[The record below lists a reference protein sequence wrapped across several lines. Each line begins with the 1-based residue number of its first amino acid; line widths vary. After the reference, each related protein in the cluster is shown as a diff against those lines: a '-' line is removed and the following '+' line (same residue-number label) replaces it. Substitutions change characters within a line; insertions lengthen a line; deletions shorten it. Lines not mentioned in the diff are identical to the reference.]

1 MKWQIIPAMLLILA
15 LLSGMAGWAEELGQ
29 IVTPTPA
36 AEASGDAA
44 QSAPETTLPPAADP
58 AERAPLYYVLM
69 DCGYAFYGSDEFF
82 DRSVAAQPGDPD
94 GALLKM
100 LEQCFTRLAPENAML
115 VLRGY
120 HSEAVGSAQPAPVS
134 DEAAVQARFAALQGA
149 HSSDNKSSMLDAV
162 LEALSAE
169 IAGFAAE
176 YDCTLVLVTGGCVN
190 YYKGE
195 PDSARLMQALSDV
208 RAAGATIR
216 AFGLAGETIEDNL
229 SAFFNPGEYTAEQ
242 IVPTEMDDGYSAAR
256 TAMMAD
262 LAQMLAQSAG
272 TQVVAGTPGSRE
284 SAMAL
289 LQGGSADDAVLA
301 FYWRNAEGNRWV
313 LWNNEELQSY
323 LDRHDVFSVYNDCT
337 FVVLKGVYQPNKT
350 KLAAEQ
356 KAREQLIGD
365 LTALSGELSEALA
378 SRMDVADGEQRFD
391 LPAGYDAQKASVSST
406 NPAVLGAAA
415 ADGVLTLRPVSAG
428 EAAVQFTVEG
438 AEAPIEAAVCVV
450 DSRMVWSFEDGAS
463 LTAASG
469 QLLENGAPVSLSVS
483 ASGDLCWTI
492 ADGSGHVVSGS
503 TIAEADAGADA
514 AASDDHDE
522 NAAGAVSDE
531 ADEDAAGAV
540 SAETDANE
548 SGAVSDEADA
558 NESGAVS
565 AEADANAAESAPAD
579 GMRAEL
585 TGDGAQRTVSFTADA
600 IGTYEV
606 TVRVCDGGTELNC
619 ETRAFSVHRPADPMD
634 EASLTWPY
642 FRQQDGQRVMLTSG
656 GAPANLA
663 DYEIAVEPAGVL
675 EVYAFTDGAGMYLVP
690 VGAGAARVTLTEKG
704 VDNPAAVSM
713 TVRVNALTANA
724 MLWLCIAGAAV
735 CLIALTAA
743 IVIVIGKCARRSD

>member
-216 AFGLAGETIEDNL
+216 AFGLAGATIEYNL

-301 FYWRNAEGNRWV
+301 FYWENAKGNRWV

-323 LDRHDVFSVYNDCT
+323 LDRHDVFSMYNDCT

-378 SRMDVADGEQRFD
+378 PRMDVADGEQRFD

-503 TIAEADAGADA
+503 TIAE
-514 AASDDHDE
+514 DDED
-522 NAAGAVSDE
+522 AAGAVSDE
-531 ADEDAAGAV
+531 ADEDAA
-540 SAETDANE
+540 
-548 SGAVSDEADA
+548 GAVSDEADA